1 DVSAIGEVG
10 SVSRRFPL
18 RIVTGPPVRLSMSP
32 SSRIRSVVGAV
43 GTLVTI
49 RVSDEGT
56 NGVADYPV
64 MIKADEAVE
73 LSRFGSQNTDA
84 LGNVDLVVLNV
95 LSPGQHRVRVTS
107 LIDGEEQATELIL
120 DTSAGAPAML
130 QLHTIDGELVCEAFT
145 PGQLDLCTLQ
155 GGAGEP
161 WPRMQLS
168 VRNGF
173 DGVIAQAF
181 GITLRTVGGAPP
193 ACDPLEA
200 LGSARFSEETGN
212 LDLGPLALRYG
223 NAAQDC
229 MYSLQVGRLGF
240 DLVLNQV
247 AGGPSGGVFQ
257 RNQGTLEEPD
267 WVDLEADASLAP
279 IGSQGAPPAQQPPF
293 HRTHQLRVVDPQD
306 AFGNSLPSGRV
317 MIPALDNAFVYPALP
332 VLQDGEAFG
341 DPKVLAFQVTGGPA
355 IGAESRAVASSA
367 RGWTDPPA
375 VRFVS
380 QQSAPS

>member
-1 DVSAIGEVG
+1 
-10 SVSRRFPL
+10 
-18 RIVTGPPVRLSMSP
+18 
-32 SSRIRSVVGAV
+32 
-43 GTLVTI
+43 
-49 RVSDEGT
+49 
-56 NGVADYPV
+56 
-64 MIKADEAVE
+64 
-73 LSRFGSQNTDA
+73 GSQNTDA

-247 AGGPSGGVFQ
+247 AG
-257 RNQGTLEEPD
+257 
-267 WVDLEADASLAP
+267 
-279 IGSQGAPPAQQPPF
+279 
-293 HRTHQLRVVDPQD
+293 
-306 AFGNSLPSGRV
+306 
-317 MIPALDNAFVYPALP
+317 
-332 VLQDGEAFG
+332 
-341 DPKVLAFQVTGGPA
+341 
-355 IGAESRAVASSA
+355 
-367 RGWTDPPA
+367 
-375 VRFVS
+375 
-380 QQSAPS
+380 